1 MASTRSGSASASS
14 AARRKPCIPGHPA
27 KRNYVL
33 EYADAIN
40 SGQVVACRRIRRWY
54 SKIADRIRRGHY
66 KQWHFDL
73 DRASRPVEFIEQFC
87 KRSDGKHFGEP
98 IQLDIWQKAF
108 IQTLF
113 GFVDDAGN
121 RQFQEVLLLVA
132 RKNGKTT
139 LLSCLALYMLV
150 GDKEGA
156 PEIYTVATKLDQ
168 ARLCYNSTCRMLS
181 QSKALL
187 KHLKKRKSDIY
198 YPATF
203 GYIMPLCSDS
213 DGLDGLNSHF
223 VIIDEL
229 HAIKDFNLYEVLK
242 QSISARDQPIV
253 CMITTAGTVRENI
266 FDRMYKTATEI
277 ADEIIEN
284 DRFLP
289 LMYELDDPDEWTDPN
304 CWAKANPGLGTVKKL
319 SYLQGMVNDAHND
332 EGLKRGVKCKD
343 FNIRETSTDAWL
355 SFDVINNPATFD
367 ISILKNCYGAGGVD
381 LSATTDL
388 TCATLIVR
396 QRGIIYALQH
406 YWIPSMV
413 AEKKIREDKVP
424 YDLWRDQGLM
434 TFCDGAAVDYH
445 DITKW
450 FVEMRDTYGIYP
462 IAIGYDPAYA
472 MYWKDEMATAGFTL
486 DIVRQGAMTMS
497 GPMKRLEADLTA
509 KTLNYNNNPVL
520 KWNLSNTVKKSD
532 DNGNIRPIK
541 GTNPKKRV
549 DGTFSLID
557 AYVVF
562 ERNEQSLTNME
573 NWQDWK
579 E

>member
-1 MASTRSGSASASS
+1 MTKTARGSAASS
-14 AARRKPCIPGHPA
+14 TAARRKPCSQGQAHP
-27 KRNYVL
+27 RNYVL
-33 EYADAIN
+33 EYADAIS

-54 SKIADRIRRGHY
+54 SKIADRIRRGRY

-73 DRASRPVEFIEQFC
+73 DKANHPIEFIERFC

-98 IQLDIWQKAF
+98 IILDTWQKAF

-113 GFVDDAGN
+113 GFVDDHGN
-121 RQFQEVLLLVA
+121 RQFQEAMLLVA

-150 GDKEGA
+150 ADKEGS

-168 ARLCYNSTCRMLS
+168 AKLCYNSTCRMLS

-187 KHLKKRKSDIY
+187 KHLKKRKTDIY
-198 YPATF
+198 FPATF

-213 DGLDGLNSHF
+213 DGLDGLNSHL

-229 HAIKDFNLYEVLK
+229 HAIKDINLYEVLK

-253 CMITTAGTVRENI
+253 CMITTAGTVRASI
-266 FDRMYKTATEI
+266 FDQMYETATKV
-277 ADEIIEN
+277 ADEITEN

-289 LMYELDDPDEWTDPN
+289 LLYELDDPDEWTNHD
-304 CWAKANPGLGTVKKL
+304 CWQKANPGLGTIKKL
-319 SYLQGMVNDAHND
+319 SYLQNMVNEAQSDASRR
-332 EGLKRGVKCKD
+332 KGVKCKD
-343 FNIRETSTDAWL
+343 FNVRETETDAWL
-355 SFDVINNPATFD
+355 DFEVINNPATFD

-388 TCATLIVR
+388 TCATLLVR
-396 QRGIIYALQH
+396 QKGIMYALQH
-406 YWIPSMV
+406 YWIPEMV

-434 TFCDGAAVDYH
+434 TFCDGAAVNFH

-450 FVEMRDTYGIYP
+450 FVEMRDIYGIYP

-472 MYWKDEMATAGFTL
+472 NYWKDEMVMAGFTL

-509 KTLNYNNNPVL
+509 KTLNYNNNPAL
-520 KWNLSNTVKKSD
+520 KWNLSNTVKKAD
-532 DNGNIRPIK
+532 ENGNIRPIK
-541 GTNPKKRV
+541 GTNPKRRV

-573 NWQDWK
+573 NWQNWK